1 MEYRKKYGEDSTPG
15 PSKQLYTDW
24 PCQCDEYDGRD
35 DDFIQE
41 ILKYMKI
48 QDRQE
53 TDDDV

>member
-1 MEYRKKYGEDSTPG
+1 MEYRKKYGEDPMQDS
-15 PSKQLYTDW
+15 SKLYVDR

-35 DDFIQE
+35 DDFIHE

-48 QDRQE
+48 QDRPE